1 VHIEGDD
8 RLQAGRKRYLDFV
21 TSIGALVLP
30 QLPPQRL
37 RDVALVAEDAG
48 LEQLWLSEDC
58 FLTSGVAA
66 VAAVLAW
73 TERLRVGIGVL
84 PAPLRNVALAS
95 MEFATLHR
103 LFPGRLIPGLGH
115 GVQDWMA
122 QAGARVDSPMTLL
135 REYLLAMR
143 ALLRGERV
151 SVDGRY
157 VKLDG
162 VALDWPPL
170 TPTTLFLGAVGP
182 RTLRLSGELADGTLL
197 DASPEEVR
205 QAHRFI
211 DDGRAAGGRIDHHE
225 LGVYHRVTLGPDAAV
240 RTAQAVTALVDAGA
254 DTVILIPPPSG
265 GPDPEDFVRFA
276 ANEIR
281 ALTPPDQTAGE
292 AGDGA
297 DGVG

>member
-1 VHIEGDD
+1 M
-8 RLQAGRKRYLDFV
+8 
-21 TSIGALVLP
+21 TSLGTLVLP
-30 QLPPQRL
+30 QLPPHQL
-37 RDVALVAEDAG
+37 RDVALAAEEAG

-84 PAPLRNVALAS
+84 PAPLRNVTLAA
-95 MEFATLHR
+95 MEFATLDR
-103 LFPGRLIPGLGH
+103 LFPGRLIPGIGH

-122 QAGARVDSPMTLL
+122 QAGVRVESPMTLL
-135 REYLLAMR
+135 REYLSAMR

-170 TPTTLFLGAVGP
+170 TPTTMFLGAVGP

-211 DDGRAAGGRIDHHE
+211 EDGRAAGGRTDHHQ
-225 LGVYHRVTLGPDAAV
+225 LGVYHRFAPGPDAAE
-240 RTAQAVTALVDAGA
+240 RTAQAVTALVEAGA
-254 DTVILIPPPSG
+254 DTVILIPPADG

-276 ANEIR
+276 ASL
-281 ALTPPDQTAGE
+281 AKQ
-292 AGDGA
+292 
-297 DGVG
+297 